1 MRFLAA
7 NHAEGSE
14 GGYVGAAIPVTLLAA
29 AFFAIAVAGNLH
41 PMLLGCGAACWAM
54 GRTT

>member
-14 GGYVGAAIPVTLLAA
+14 GGYVGAAIPVTLPAA